1 MIGSQRDF
9 IIKKKPRGV
18 RFPPL
23 PPHRREKGS
32 SPLKEAPPASRASRL
47 HTENQ
52 NPILIFRVT
61 ARVSP
66 KPCFPQSLPPGR
78 SMLIPP
84 PSPGHSHSVFPVI
97 HPQAGSF
104 VISALKRTP
113 MRLAMTFLALLTVD
127 LSIYDNYDRI
137 QERRERKRHMH
148 PHWPERTPLSPYRI
162 SGAECQD
169 APAAQA
175 GLIRSFKSKK
185 AGSSRPRP
193 SLFRRAF

>member
-1 MIGSQRDF
+1 
-9 IIKKKPRGV
+9 
-18 RFPPL
+18 
-23 PPHRREKGS
+23 
-32 SPLKEAPPASRASRL
+32 
-47 HTENQ
+47 
-52 NPILIFRVT
+52 
-61 ARVSP
+61 
-66 KPCFPQSLPPGR
+66 
-78 SMLIPP
+78 
-84 PSPGHSHSVFPVI
+84 
-97 HPQAGSF
+97 
-104 VISALKRTP
+104 

-137 QERRERKRHMH
+137 QEKRERKRHMH